1 MKKGISIILFSLFIL
16 FNINTIFAEELYG
29 VISRLNT
36 SSSNPSFI
44 IDERHYQKL
53 LDNINSNSEL
63 ENYIGIFTLNN
74 KLIICPK
81 EGVWKINGNYY
92 LFENFMFCN
101 ASNSTKYS
109 ISEDGR
115 LISNNRRGSSNASS
129 SSNFKMQSTVTG
141 SNQNVLSDI
150 ITKLGKSFAE
160 FPYER
165 TDKKFQFTF
174 DNLSWS
180 ARPDCSGFAA
190 TIAAIYG
197 SKKGTYNYTD
207 GIITD
212 GVTNNFST
220 NTTPSGNL
228 SNCLYKISVP
238 TSINDLQMGD
248 VLILGYGT
256 TGVHAIVFYKIQNG
270 HAVFYHKSNDNN
282 TGYNAY
288 PLNIP
293 LNNISSSGGKITFSP
308 SILSKFNVQSDR
320 KVIDAYRLK

>member
-16 FNINTIFAEELYG
+16 FNINITFAEELYG

-44 IDERHYQKL
+44 IDEKHYQKL

-63 ENYIGIFTLNN
+63 ENYIGVFTLNS

-101 ASNSTKYS
+101 VSNSTKYS

-115 LISNNRRGSSNASS
+115 LISNNRRGSSNSND
-129 SSNFKMQSTVTG
+129 SSNFKLESTVSG
-141 SNQNVLSDI
+141 SNQNILSDI

-165 TDKKFQFTF
+165 ADNKFQFTF
-174 DNLSWS
+174 DNLSWG

-190 TIAAIYG
+190 TIAVIYG

-207 GIITD
+207 GIITN
-212 GVTNNFST
+212 GSTNNFST
-220 NTTPSGNL
+220 NTPPSGNL
-228 SNCLYKISVP
+228 SNCLYKISIP

-248 VLILGYGT
+248 ILILGYGNI
-256 TGVHAIVFYKIQNG
+256 GAHAIVFYKIQNG
-270 HAVFYHKSNDNN
+270 HAVFYHKTNEND

-288 PLNIP
+288 PVNIP
-293 LNNISSSGGKITFSP
+293 LNNISSSEGKITFSP
-308 SILSKFNVQSDR
+308 SILSKFNVKSDR
-320 KVIDAYRLK
+320 EVINAYRLK